1 MVLTNYSKYHWPSQR
16 AIIAVLTI
24 AVAIVGMHGQYEMGG
39 LDGTQVIMSLGV
51 IIGGSWLL
59 VDAIFH
65 MIELAS
71 ENGYRLHRAC
81 VRADSVRPIFLTF
94 VAACNLFFAADLVF
108 SKGSVLTGIVFL
120 HVVHSVIFIYVLMVD
135 WYIDNS
141 KKLEKARY
149 KRRG

>member
-24 AVAIVGMHGQYEMGG
+24 AVAIVGAVGQRQAGHVDHMQTAMA
-39 LDGTQVIMSLGV
+39 LSIVIGAA
-51 IIGGSWLL
+51 WLL
-59 VDAIFH
+59 CDAVCH

-71 ENGYRLHRAC
+71 EDGYRLHRAC
-81 VRADSVRPIFLTF
+81 VMADSLRPIFLSA
-94 VAACNLFFAADLVF
+94 VAACNLLYAADLVF
-108 SKGSVLTGIVFL
+108 AKVPGLTGIVFL
-120 HVVHSVIFIYVLMVD
+120 HLIHAVVFIYILIVD

-149 KRRG
+149 KKRG

>member
-24 AVAIVGMHGQYEMGG
+24 AVAIVGMHGQYTTGRLNG
-39 LDGTQVIMSLGV
+39 SQIIMVLGV
-51 IIGGSWLL
+51 ITGGIWLL
-59 VDAIFH
+59 VDAVLH

-71 ENGYRLHRAC
+71 SKGYRLHRAC
-81 VRADSVRPIFLTF
+81 VRADYVRPVFLAL
-94 VAACNLFFAADLVF
+94 VAACNLLYAADLTF
-108 SKGSVLTGIVFL
+108 AKGPTPTGIVFL
-120 HVVHSVIFIYVLMVD
+120 HAVHSVIFIYILIVD